1 MSASV
6 RAACLAANPSAE
18 QLHVALDDTG
28 AVLSLSY
35 SLEGVKAAACKPSA
49 SPALPERSTV
59 SVLRPSEGPSVLTP
73 QALGVFEQGVFTG
86 ERTLTPVQLWT
97 CLPVTHRTQPRNICA
112 PTQQCAWVWTSCVA
126 ASWERYTLCYDDCQ
140 WGESLTIGCMGTMST
155 AVCGTA
161 TATA

>member
-35 SLEGVKAAACKPSA
+35 SLEGVKAAACKASA

-59 SVLRPSEGPSVLTP
+59 SVQRPSEGPSVLTP

-86 ERTLTPVQLWT
+86 ERTLAPVQPWT
-97 CLPVTHRTQPRNICA
+97 CLPVTH
-112 PTQQCAWVWTSCVA
+112 
-126 ASWERYTLCYDDCQ
+126 
-140 WGESLTIGCMGTMST
+140 ST
-155 AVCGTA
+155 
-161 TATA
+161 